1 MAMVFCRGCA
11 KRIHESAPTC
21 PMCGAPQLLSAP
33 AQPVKTGSSWLA
45 IVSLVLGVIGTL
57 ALFDESEWD
66 RDTVTGLGLFS
77 IAGLICGVAS
87 LSQKKPG
94 ERMAI
99 AGVVLSSITLLVFIG
114 LLVG

>member
-1 MAMVFCRGCA
+1 MPHGTITYGWREPITN
-11 KRIHESAPTC
+11 REIHVLHA
-21 PMCGAPQLLSAP
+21 AAF
-33 AQPVKTGSSWLA
+33 KTR
-45 IVSLVLGVIGTL
+45 
-57 ALFDESEWD
+57 LFDESEWD

-77 IAGLICGVAS
+77 IAGLISGVTS